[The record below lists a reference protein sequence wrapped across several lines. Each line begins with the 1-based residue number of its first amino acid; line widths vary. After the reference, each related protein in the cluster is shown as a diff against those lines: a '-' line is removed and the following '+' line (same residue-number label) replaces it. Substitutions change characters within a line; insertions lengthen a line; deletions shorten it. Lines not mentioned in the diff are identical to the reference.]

1 MSSPTEMMN
10 YEEQNIWTNP
20 DFDLQLTTS
29 QIKKPKIEPWWVV
42 KMPKGKTRYGSLIH
56 TSSYCS

>member
-1 MSSPTEMMN
+1 MSTPTEMMN

-42 KMPKGKTRYGSLIH
+42 KMPKGKTRYGS
-56 TSSYCS
+56 